1 MKKRYIKE
9 EDAKMVVLPNAKE
22 VIEKREEEQHAKK
35 LISSMSKYYDAE
47 DFWGAMGMV
56 MFTSKKDFIIND
68 YPEVSFKFYI
78 VYSNVN
84 NKLSI
89 RYKINYDDDFNSI
102 QHGHIWL
109 EVRNIKIGNVL
120 GLLNEN
126 GFLPPSIER
135 ISEINGDDIFDNL
148 REDLRKLMYKDGE
161 EEPTNIVK
169 LNEEK
174 IIGKQ
179 MIKINETKLKQI
191 VSETIKRLLKES
203 DNEYDY
209 DGNYWQLIKNEYHNL
224 CNLETKVPYHL
235 KGEIQSMATKLQG
248 MLSDIERTDTLSR
261 I

>member
-9 EDAKMVVLPNAKE
+9 ENAKMVVLPNAKE
-22 VIEKREEEQHAKK
+22 GIEKREEEQHAKK

-89 RYKINYDDDFNSI
+89 RYKINVDDDFNSI
-102 QHGHIWL
+102 QNGHIWL
-109 EVRNIKIGNVL
+109 DVRNIKIGNVL

-126 GFLPPSIER
+126 GFLPPSVR
-135 ISEINGDDIFDNL
+135 KISEINGDDIFDNL
-148 REDLRKLMYKDGE
+148 RDDLRKIMYKDDE

-169 LNEEK
+169 LNEK
-174 IIGKQ
+174 KNNRKQ
-179 MIKINETKLKQI
+179 LIKINENKLKQI
-191 VSETIKRLLKES
+191 ISESVKRVLNKIK
-203 DNEYDY
+203 
-209 DGNYWQLIKNEYHNL
+209 
-224 CNLETKVPYHL
+224 
-235 KGEIQSMATKLQG
+235 
-248 MLSDIERTDTLSR
+248 
-261 I
+261 